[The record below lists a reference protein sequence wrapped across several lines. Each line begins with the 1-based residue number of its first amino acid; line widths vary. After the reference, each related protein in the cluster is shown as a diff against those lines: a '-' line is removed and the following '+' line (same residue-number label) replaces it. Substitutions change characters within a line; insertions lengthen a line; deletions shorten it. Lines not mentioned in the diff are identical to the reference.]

1 MKTTEF
7 LTENEFIAQDA
18 DQMHK
23 THQHSMLREECYH
36 LAVNAVAIHKLLG
49 AMPENEPVMAW
60 AAEYISLANDHIKSV
75 KEFLEYNDME
85 SDMDSDLP
93 EFDPAHA
100 DAVIAESL
108 MEDDDAIKQF
118 LARGGQVQQGKLH
131 KPRKAEITF
140 PGSKHIGGQRDAAA
154 GKGGKSLGK
163 GANTNFKGNG
173 KAVVSVEGLEDDIL
187 AMAKKISP
195 NARIR
200 GSREEEIARRDAMMA
215 KRAQDHANAPA
226 QTKTELSAD
235 DRAALEAELAELMPK
250 YDKHYQM
257 IDNYTQ
263 HKQAERIADRVHQI
277 QNKLKQGVAE
287 AVPTQA
293 GGVDPKIQF
302 LQPTIQFAEKQG
314 YRVTLNPQG
323 RVVARLVN
331 KQLGHTVHIGQ
342 FQPSGKGF
350 EVSMADNLDWQ
361 TNAWSAKELARDFK
375 GWHERAVK
383 DQDFNNGYN
392 EKPQLEQQGVAEGH
406 ADQQRKIFK
415 KNGKPVGEVGI
426 DPEASPGNGNWYV
439 KHYASGYDVVGF
451 DSYEE
456 AVAELKHCMEQG
468 VAEGSDSYTVA
479 NDPDKPGMYSYREI
493 GHALQSGHSDHAKIY
508 KNNKFLSTVGDAR
521 KSGVAEGSSIMQG
534 IRIQENATGGATG
547 AGSVGAVVK
556 GLGEM
561 PNAIIKR
568 QKAYTNQR
576 TKGGPVKLKK
586 VK

>member
-1 MKTTEF
+1 
-7 LTENEFIAQDA
+7 
-18 DQMHK
+18 
-23 THQHSMLREECYH
+23 
-36 LAVNAVAIHKLLG
+36 
-49 AMPENEPVMAW
+49 
-60 AAEYISLANDHIKSV
+60 
-75 KEFLEYNDME
+75 
-85 SDMDSDLP
+85 
-93 EFDPAHA
+93 
-100 DAVIAESL
+100 
-108 MEDDDAIKQF
+108 
-118 LARGGQVQQGKLH
+118 
-131 KPRKAEITF
+131 
-140 PGSKHIGGQRDAAA
+140 
-154 GKGGKSLGK
+154 
-163 GANTNFKGNG
+163 
-173 KAVVSVEGLEDDIL
+173 
-187 AMAKKISP
+187 
-195 NARIR
+195 
-200 GSREEEIARRDAMMA
+200 
-215 KRAQDHANAPA
+215 
-226 QTKTELSAD
+226 
-235 DRAALEAELAELMPK
+235 
-250 YDKHYQM
+250 M